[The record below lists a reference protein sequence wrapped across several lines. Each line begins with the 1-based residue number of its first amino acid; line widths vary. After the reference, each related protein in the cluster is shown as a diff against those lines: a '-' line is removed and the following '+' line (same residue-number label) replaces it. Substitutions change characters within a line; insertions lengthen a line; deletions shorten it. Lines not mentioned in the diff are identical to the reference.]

1 MADIYLRATD
11 PVASSP
17 HRKPAPSSSGIPL
30 TFSYAP
36 SSDGTDENILILLH
50 GLGDSHLPF
59 AKLGQSVNLPQTAV
73 LALRAPEQ
81 IPYLY
86 EQAFQWYSSFDP
98 LGDIIEHPNPT
109 PALELIAKVL
119 NHLTTDCTWPPNR
132 IHIFGFGQGGS
143 VAAESALAWWKREL
157 ARARMKSRIEEVNK
171 GEKDCGAPSNSE
183 DVQVPRSLGSVVS
196 VSGPLLSYSTL
207 DTPCQTPL
215 LLFHR
220 ASLAKGAFTSFSK
233 GFVRA
238 QEIVKS
244 DGQGEESMPCSRDEW
259 QPVMQF
265 WSEALGR
272 RMGDGLY
279 EVTGDTMYSLGR

>member
-1 MADIYLRATD
+1 MADIHLRATD
-11 PVASSP
+11 SITSSP
-17 HRKPAPSSSGIPL
+17 RRKPTPDSSRIPL

-36 SSDGTDENILILLH
+36 SDDGTDENILILLH

-59 AKLGQSVNLPQTAV
+59 AKLGQSLNLPQTAV

-98 LGDIIEHPNPT
+98 LGDIIERPNPT
-109 PALELIAKVL
+109 PALEVIAKVL
-119 NHLTTDCTWPPNR
+119 NYLTTDCTWPPNR

-157 ARARMKSRIEEVNK
+157 ARARMKSKIEEVNE
-171 GEKDCGAPSNSE
+171 GEKDSGTPSNNE
-183 DVQVPRSLGSVVS
+183 DVQTPRSLGSVVS
-196 VSGPLLSYSTL
+196 ISGPLLSYPTF

-233 GFVRA
+233 GFARA
-238 QEIVKS
+238 QEVVKS
-244 DGQGEESMPCSRDEW
+244 GGQGEESMPRSRDEW
-259 QPVMQF
+259 KPVMQF
-265 WSEALGR
+265 WSEVLGR
-272 RMGDGLY
+272 RMGNGLY
-279 EVTGDTMYSLGR
+279 EVMTGTAA